1 MNCGCQNGL
10 EIARFL
16 FEAVLKYGHAASE
29 GNGVDAVAKPA
40 QASRET
46 RLIEARNCVLVS
58 LFVQGDEDKESGGR
72 SGTSHYSTLFALPP
86 QHLPVFRLTKTKFS
100 TVYGL
105 TWNAKFLRLEEH

>member
-86 QHLPVFRLTKTKFS
+86 PTSASVSPNKDQIFHRLWS
-100 TVYGL
+100 D
-105 TWNAKFLRLEEH
+105 LECKIPQT